1 MHYIL
6 TENRIPDDYNTYLPY
21 FQVVFIQINKS
32 FNGTSYQITTIR
44 KIVAT
49 QLFAINFKARVF
61 RRKRLVLLSPDL
73 QSF

>member
-44 KIVAT
+44 K
-49 QLFAINFKARVF
+49 N
-61 RRKRLVLLSPDL
+61 RRNTIIYYQL
-73 QSF
+73 QSTCFPS

>member
-1 MHYIL
+1 MVPATKLLLY
-6 TENRIPDDYNTYLPY
+6 
-21 FQVVFIQINKS
+21 V
-32 FNGTSYQITTIR
+32 

-49 QLFAINFKARVF
+49 QLFTINFKARVF

>member
-21 FQVVFIQINKS
+21 YQVVFIQINKS
-32 FNGTSYQITTIR
+32 FNGTKLRTTIR
-44 KIVAT
+44 KIVAA
-49 QLFAINFKARVF
+49 QLFTINFKARVF